1 MSSNVTCPDD
11 LDIDSFVESV
21 DPDWTDHFMTIDAA
35 FRHYWKY
42 LDDDEKQRAL
52 DEIGYQNREQEFQ
65 AWWQSIDADQDY
77 INEEMK

>member
-42 LDDDEKQRAL
+42 LDDDEKKRAL
-52 DEIGYQNREQEFQ
+52 DEVYEPEQQSQFQ
-65 AWWQSIDADQDY
+65 AWQAAIDADTDY
-77 INEEMK
+77 INEVSK